1 MYTKT
6 YEALI
11 YIRIEVIYGKKT
23 TTKNRQTNKKTH
35 VLKQIHTEY

>member
-23 TTKNRQTNKKTH
+23 TTKNRQTNKQKNPCPEIDSH
-35 VLKQIHTEY
+35 